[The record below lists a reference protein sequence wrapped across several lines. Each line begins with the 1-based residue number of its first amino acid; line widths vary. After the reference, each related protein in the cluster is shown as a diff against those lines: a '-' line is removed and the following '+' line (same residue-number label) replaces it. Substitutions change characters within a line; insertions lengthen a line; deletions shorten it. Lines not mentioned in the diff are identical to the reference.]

1 MRLVRVVRGLCVTG
15 VLVTLWGCTPP
26 LIPFSLD
33 TPPVVLTPISFANIT
48 DGRARFREIYCAI
61 RADHGIGLPEDLPC
75 DDALVRLPGEPQSTG
90 LPVNLPSVTRSLRVV
105 VVPGIFDECIR
116 RYVQTFSDGLAHL
129 ETSWL
134 AHRVHTGQRT
144 IRHGTQRIPDPRFRV
159 GLVFSRGRTR
169 ALGGV
174 LQGRRRYPG
183 GSGPVSGDSPT
194 RRGHGF
200 RRRRHRGKSS
210 RRRLRAPL

>member
-15 VLVTLWGCTPP
+15 VLVTLWGCNQP

-90 LPVNLPSVTRSLRVV
+90 RPVNLASATRSLRVV

-129 ETSWL
+129 E
-134 AHRVHTGQRT
+134 
-144 IRHGTQRIPDPRFRV
+144 RHGWRTGSIPVSGRSGTAHNASQIRDFV
-159 GLVFSRGRTR
+159 LGLSLAAERTR

-183 GSGPVSGDSPT
+183 GSGPVSGDAPT
-194 RRGHGF
+194 RCGHGF